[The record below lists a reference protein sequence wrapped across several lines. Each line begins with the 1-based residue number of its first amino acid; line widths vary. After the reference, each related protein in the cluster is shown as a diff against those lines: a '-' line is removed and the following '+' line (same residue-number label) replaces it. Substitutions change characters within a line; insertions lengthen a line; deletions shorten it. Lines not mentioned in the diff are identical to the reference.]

1 MITAMG
7 RTDVEFQSEG
17 TTLRAWLYRPSGVEG
32 PTPLV
37 VMSHGFVGHREW
49 VVPTAEVFAARGLA
63 CLVYDHA
70 CFGASDGEPRQ
81 EVDPARQVR
90 GYRDAI
96 TFAGTLPDV
105 DSERIAIWG
114 TSMAGAHVFTVGALD
129 GHRIRAIV
137 SQVPAVA
144 GLPTFQRLVPAH
156 LWPDLLGMID
166 ADRKARFDGAA
177 PMTIPVVSNDP
188 AVPAALPGAD
198 TYEWLAKVSKEV
210 PGYRNEVTVRSL
222 DLCFEYTP
230 EAFLER
236 IAPTPIM
243 MTIADQDNLCVTELQ
258 LAAYQRL
265 REPKQLQILPGNH
278 YAAYEDGHAEASQA
292 QAEFLLRHL
301 APR

>member
-1 MITAMG
+1 MA
-7 RTDVEFQSEG
+7 RTDVEFRSER
-17 TTLRAWLYRPSGVEG
+17 TTLRGWLYRPDGADG
-32 PTPLV
+32 PAPLV
-37 VMSHGFVGHREW
+37 VMAHGFVGHREW

-96 TFAGTLPDV
+96 TFAATLPGV
-105 DSERIAIWG
+105 DPDRIAIWG
-114 TSMAGAHVFTVGALD
+114 TSLAGAHVLAVAALD
-129 GHRIRAIV
+129 GHRIRAAV

-156 LWPDLLGMID
+156 LWPDLLDMID
-166 ADRKARFDGAA
+166 ADRKARFAGSE
-177 PMTIPVVSNDP
+177 PLTIPVVSDDP
-188 AVPAALPGAD
+188 AEPAALPGAD
-198 TYEWLAKVSKEV
+198 THEWLMKVSKDV

-222 DLCFEYTP
+222 DLCFEYAP

-236 IAPTPIM
+236 IAPTPVM
-243 MTIADQDNLCVTELQ
+243 MTLADRDNLCVTELQ

-265 REPKQLQILPGNH
+265 REPKELQLLAGNH
-278 YAAYEDGHAEASQA
+278 YVAYEDGHAEAANA
-292 QAEFLLRHL
+292 QADFLLRHL
-301 APR
+301 SG

>member
-1 MITAMG
+1 MG

-17 TTLRAWLYRPSGVEG
+17 TTLRGWLYRPEG
-32 PTPLV
+32 AEDPTPLV
-37 VMSHGFVGHREW
+37 VMAHGFVGHREW

-96 TFAGTLPDV
+96 TFARTLAGV
-105 DSERIAIWG
+105 DETRIAIWG
-114 TSMAGAHVFTVGALD
+114 TSMAGAHVLAVAGVD
-129 GHRIRAIV
+129 GHRIRAVV

-156 LWPDLLGMID
+156 VWPDLLGMIET
-166 ADRKARFDGAA
+166 DREARFAGAP
-177 PMTIPVVSNDP
+177 PMLIPVVSDDP
-188 AVPAALPGAD
+188 TVPAALPGAD
-198 TYEWLAKVSKEV
+198 TYEWLTKVSKEV

-236 IAPTPIM
+236 VAPTPIM
-243 MTIADQDNLCVTELQ
+243 MTIADRDNLCVTELQ

-265 REPKQLQILPGNH
+265 REPKQLQILHGNH
-278 YAAYEDGHAEASQA
+278 YVAYEDGHTEAAEAQA
-292 QAEFLLRHL
+292 DFLLRHL
-301 APR
+301 T

>member
-1 MITAMG
+1 MA
-7 RTDVEFQSEG
+7 RTDVEFVSEG
-17 TTLRAWLYRPSGVEG
+17 DTLRGWLYRPEGVAG

-37 VMSHGFVGHREW
+37 VMAHGFIGHREW

-63 CLVYDHA
+63 CLAYDHA
-70 CFGASDGEPRQ
+70 CVGASDGEPRQ

-96 TFAGTLPDV
+96 TFAGTLPGIDP
-105 DSERIAIWG
+105 DRIAIWG

-129 GHRIRAIV
+129 GHRISAIV

-144 GLPTFQRLVPAH
+144 GLPTFQRLVPAYV
-156 LWPDLLGMID
+156 WPDLLGMID
-166 ADRKARFDGAA
+166 ADRRARFAGEE
-177 PMTIPVVSNDP
+177 PTRIPVVSNDP
-188 AVPAALPGAD
+188 AVPSALPGLD
-198 TYEWLAKVSKEV
+198 TYEWVMKAAKDV

-222 DLCFEYTP
+222 DLCFEYAP

-258 LAAYQRL
+258 LAAYQKL
-265 REPKQLQILPGNH
+265 RDPKELQILPGNH
-278 YAAYEDGHAEASQA
+278 YVAYEDGQAEAANA
-292 QAEFLLRHL
+292 QADFLLRHL
-301 APR
+301 G

>member
-1 MITAMG
+1 MA

-17 TTLRAWLYRPSGVEG
+17 VTLRGWLYRPEGVEG

-37 VMSHGFVGHREW
+37 VMAHGFIGHREW

-63 CLVYDHA
+63 CLVYDHP
-70 CFGASDGEPRQ
+70 CVGASDGEPRQ
-81 EVDPARQVR
+81 EVDPARHVR

-105 DSERIAIWG
+105 DPDRIAIWG
-114 TSMAGAHVFTVGALD
+114 TSLAGAHVLVVAGVD
-129 GHRIRAIV
+129 GHRVRAVV
-137 SQVPAVA
+137 SQVPAVS

-166 ADRKARFDGAA
+166 ADRKARFGGAE
-177 PMTIPVVSNDP
+177 PVRIPVVSNDP
-188 AVPAALPGAD
+188 AVPSALPGLD
-198 TYEWLAKVSKEV
+198 TYEWVTTAAKDV

-243 MTIADQDNLCVTELQ
+243 MTIADQDNLCVTSLQ
-258 LAAYQRL
+258 LDAYQQL
-265 REPKQLQILPGNH
+265 REPKQLQILHGNH
-278 YAAYEDGHAEASQA
+278 YVAYEHGQPEAATA
-292 QAEFLLRHL
+292 QADFLLHHL
-301 APR
+301 T

>member
-1 MITAMG
+1 MA

-17 TTLRAWLYRPSGVEG
+17 TTLRAWLYQPDLEG

-37 VMSHGFVGHREW
+37 VMAHGFVGHREW

-96 TFAGTLPDV
+96 TFAGTLPNV
-105 DSERIAIWG
+105 DPDRIAIWG
-114 TSMAGAHVFTVGALD
+114 TSMAGAHVLAVGALD
-129 GHRIRAIV
+129 GHRIRAVV

-166 ADRKARFDGAA
+166 ADRRSRFAGAA

-188 AVPAALPGAD
+188 ASPAALPGED
-198 TYEWLAKVSKEV
+198 TYEWLMKVSKEV

-236 IAPTPIM
+236 IAPTPVM

-278 YAAYEDGHAEASQA
+278 YTAYEDGHAEAAEA
-292 QAEFLLRHL
+292 QAEFLVRHL
-301 APR
+301 TAR

>member
-1 MITAMG
+1 MV

-17 TTLRAWLYRPSGVEG
+17 TTLRGWLYRPDGVDG

-37 VMSHGFVGHREW
+37 VMAHGFIGHREW
-49 VVPTAEVFAARGLA
+49 VVATAEVFAANGLA
-63 CLVYDHA
+63 CLAYDHP
-70 CFGASDGEPRQ
+70 CVGASDGEPRQ

-96 TFAGTLPDV
+96 TFAGTLADIDPG
-105 DSERIAIWG
+105 RIAIWG
-114 TSMAGAHVFTVGALD
+114 TSMAGAHVLTVGALE

-166 ADRKARFDGAA
+166 ADRKARFAGA
-177 PMTIPVVSNDP
+177 PPLTIPVASDDP
-188 AVPAALPGAD
+188 TAPAALPGAD
-198 TYEWLAKVSKEV
+198 TYAWLAKVSKDV

-222 DLCFEYTP
+222 DLCFEYAP

-258 LAAYQRL
+258 LAAYQKL

-278 YAAYEDGHAEASQA
+278 YVAYEDGQPEAAQA
-292 QAEFLLRHL
+292 QTEFLLRHL
-301 APR
+301 GVSSAS